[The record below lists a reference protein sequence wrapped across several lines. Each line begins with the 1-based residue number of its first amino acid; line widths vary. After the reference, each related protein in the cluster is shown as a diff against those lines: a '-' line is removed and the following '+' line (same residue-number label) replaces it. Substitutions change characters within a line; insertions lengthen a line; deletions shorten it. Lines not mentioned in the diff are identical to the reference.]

1 MSLPT
6 TMRAWVSGELPG
18 HDHLELKRIP
28 IPNMPEGHLLVAVS
42 GAAINFS
49 DLLMIGDTYQVR
61 PPRPFT
67 PGQEISG
74 VVVAAAD
81 DTEYQTGDAVM
92 GKVMLGGF
100 AEYAI
105 ARADMMLRVSTATE
119 LREAAAIPVSFT
131 TAAVA
136 LTESTVLKEGETIMV
151 HAAGGAVGLASVQV
165 AKALGATVV
174 ATAGAALKC
183 ELALAHG
190 ADYAINYQTTD
201 FRKQVLDITKG
212 NGVEVVLDP
221 VGGEVAAL
229 SLRSL
234 AWRGRYLIVG
244 FASGTV
250 PQLPSSRL
258 LLKGASAIGV
268 YWNHDVDM
276 PMTRRAEERVLGWL
290 DAGALHPHV
299 DTSFELSDL
308 PRALHALSERQTK
321 GKVVL
326 RVNVGLAS

>member
-1 MSLPT
+1 
-6 TMRAWVSGELPG
+6 
-18 HDHLELKRIP
+18 
-28 IPNMPEGHLLVAVS
+28 
-42 GAAINFS
+42 
-49 DLLMIGDTYQVR
+49 
-61 PPRPFT
+61 
-67 PGQEISG
+67 
-74 VVVAAAD
+74 
-81 DTEYQTGDAVM
+81 
-92 GKVMLGGF
+92 
-100 AEYAI
+100 
-105 ARADMMLRVSTATE
+105 MMLRVSTATE

-151 HAAGGAVGLASVQV
+151 HAAGGGVGLASVQV

-201 FRKQVLDITKG
+201 FREQVLEITNG
-212 NGVEVVLDP
+212 NGVDVVLDP

-250 PQLPSSRL
+250 PKLPSSRL

-299 DTSFELSDL
+299 DTSFELADL
-308 PRALHALSERQTK
+308 PRALHALNERQTK

-326 RVNVGLAS
+326 RVNEGLAS